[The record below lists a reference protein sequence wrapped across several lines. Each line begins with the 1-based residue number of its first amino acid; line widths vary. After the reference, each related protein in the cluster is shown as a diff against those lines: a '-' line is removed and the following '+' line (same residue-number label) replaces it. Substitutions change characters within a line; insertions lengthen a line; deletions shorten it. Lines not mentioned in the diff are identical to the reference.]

1 MPHFDEDDRDE
12 VFEKDSKESKEFKE
26 NGEEMD
32 VDVDDD
38 QSNGHDTNNKSQIN
52 ANNDHNKE
60 NSAVLQELLMKKEAE
75 MKMETDA
82 MNNTNGQDQDD
93 EITKG
98 VLAKLSSEILVTP
111 KAEAKIDMKFLPK
124 VTPNGEKLNI
134 FNHTSNLNMTMSS
147 VILNGENFLFFKILK
162 GG

>member
-1 MPHFDEDDRDE
+1 MLDLWIF
-12 VFEKDSKESKEFKE
+12 FF
-26 NGEEMD
+26 
-32 VDVDDD
+32 

-111 KAEAKIDMKFLPK
+111 KAEAKIDIKYLPK

-147 VILNGENFLFFKILK
+147 VILNGKKLILGEIFF
-162 GG
+162 

>member
-1 MPHFDEDDRDE
+1 
-12 VFEKDSKESKEFKE
+12 
-26 NGEEMD
+26 
-32 VDVDDD
+32 
-38 QSNGHDTNNKSQIN
+38 
-52 ANNDHNKE
+52 
-60 NSAVLQELLMKKEAE
+60 

-82 MNNTNGQDQDD
+82 MNNTNGQNQDD

-147 VILNGENFLFFKILK
+147 VILNGKKLILGQRENSKNHPK
-162 GG
+162 NCPKTS

>member
-1 MPHFDEDDRDE
+1 
-12 VFEKDSKESKEFKE
+12 
-26 NGEEMD
+26 
-32 VDVDDD
+32 
-38 QSNGHDTNNKSQIN
+38 
-52 ANNDHNKE
+52 
-60 NSAVLQELLMKKEAE
+60 MKKEAE

-82 MNNTNGQDQDD
+82 MNNTNGQNQDD

-111 KAEAKIDMKFLPK
+111 KAETKVDMKFLPK

-147 VILNGENFLFFKILK
+147 VILNGKKLILRGKNSKNHPKNCSKKLSKKKSINFSTISPT
-162 GG
+162 

>member
-1 MPHFDEDDRDE
+1 
-12 VFEKDSKESKEFKE
+12 
-26 NGEEMD
+26 
-32 VDVDDD
+32 
-38 QSNGHDTNNKSQIN
+38 
-52 ANNDHNKE
+52 
-60 NSAVLQELLMKKEAE
+60 MKKEAE
-75 MKMETDA
+75 MKME
-82 MNNTNGQDQDD
+82 TNGQDQDD

-147 VILNGENFLFFKILK
+147 VILNGENF
-162 GG
+162 

>member
-38 QSNGHDTNNKSQIN
+38 QSNGHNRNTKSQNI

-147 VILNGENFLFFKILK
+147 VILNGENFCFFSLLNL
-162 GG
+162 

>member
-38 QSNGHDTNNKSQIN
+38 QSNGHNRNTKSQNI
-52 ANNDHNKE
+52 ANNDHDKE

-75 MKMETDA
+75 MKME
-82 MNNTNGQDQDD
+82 TNGQDQDD

-147 VILNGENFLFFKILK
+147 VILNGENF
-162 GG
+162 

>member
-1 MPHFDEDDRDE
+1 MKIKSGLNSFE
-12 VFEKDSKESKEFKE
+12 VELKLSDQEYPLIIFSIF
-26 NGEEMD
+26 
-32 VDVDDD
+32 
-38 QSNGHDTNNKSQIN
+38 QSNGHDTNTKSQIN
-52 ANNDHNKE
+52 ASNDHNKE
-60 NSAVLQELLMKKEAE
+60 NSAVLQDLLMKKEAE
-75 MKMETDA
+75 MKME
-82 MNNTNGQDQDD
+82 TNGQDQDD

-147 VILNGENFLFFKILK
+147 VILNGENF
-162 GG
+162 

>member
-60 NSAVLQELLMKKEAE
+60 NSAVMQDLLMKKEAE
-75 MKMETDA
+75 MKME
-82 MNNTNGQDQDD
+82 TNGQDQDD

-147 VILNGENFLFFKILK
+147 VILNGENFCFFSLLNL
-162 GG
+162 

>member
-1 MPHFDEDDRDE
+1 MNRANLIWNI
-12 VFEKDSKESKEFKE
+12 KDYKFLIFSF
-26 NGEEMD
+26 
-32 VDVDDD
+32 

-147 VILNGENFLFFKILK
+147 VILNGEDFWFFFKS
-162 GG
+162 

>member
-52 ANNDHNKE
+52 AKNDHNKE
-60 NSAVLQELLMKKEAE
+60 NSAVLQDLLMKKEAE
-75 MKMETDA
+75 MKME
-82 MNNTNGQDQDD
+82 TNGQDQDD